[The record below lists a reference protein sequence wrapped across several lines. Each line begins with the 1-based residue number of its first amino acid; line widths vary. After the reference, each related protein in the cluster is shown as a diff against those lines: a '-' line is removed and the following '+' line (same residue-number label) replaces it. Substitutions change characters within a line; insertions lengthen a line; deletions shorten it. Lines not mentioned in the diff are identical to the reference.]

1 MESSLVFPMF
11 LYSHTGKI
19 LTNEMELNPNK
30 QLPFEQVITWKK
42 MYKMIYTEILSLTL
56 HAWIWALPT
65 AASTKEL

>member
-1 MESSLVFPMF
+1 
-11 LYSHTGKI
+11 
-19 LTNEMELNPNK
+19 MELNPNK